1 MTPPAASAAP
11 YSPPL
16 GSTKDAIDTPALCLD
31 LDALESNIESIMASC
46 RAHGVAWRP
55 HAKGHKAPAIARLQL
70 AAGALGVTVAKLGE
84 AEVMAAAGVR
94 DILIANMIVGPL
106 KVARLVELC
115 RVADPIVCVD
125 HLDQIEPLSA
135 AMQQAGLTLRV
146 IIEVDIG
153 LRRVGVPVGEAT
165 LALAREI
172 LRRPGLRFAG
182 IMGYEGHLLTVP
194 NLDEKA
200 GKIWDALSE
209 LTATADLLRQ
219 NDIPCEIVSCAG
231 TGSYMY
237 AVQQPGVSEI
247 QAGGAIFM
255 DVYYRTRCQVPDLR
269 YALTVLTTIISRPTS
284 ERAIIDSGR
293 KTLSMELQMPEVA
306 GREDIRVMG
315 LNAEHGILELAT
327 SAQNLKIGDRL
338 ELVPG
343 YGDLTCV
350 MHDNLYGF
358 RKGRLEVIW
367 PIAARGKL
375 Q

>member
-1 MTPPAASAAP
+1 MTMTAHAQAA
-11 YSPPL
+11 PPL

-31 LDALESNIESIMASC
+31 LDALDANIADMMAAC
-46 RAHGVAWRP
+46 RAKGVAWRP
-55 HAKGHKAPAIARLQL
+55 HAKGHKSPDIAQRQL
-70 AAGALGVTVAKLGE
+70 AAGALGITVAKLGE

-106 KVARLVELC
+106 KLARLVALC

-135 AMQQAGLTLRV
+135 AMSAAGLSIRV

-153 LRRVGVPVGEAT
+153 LRRVGVPVGEPT

-172 LRRPGLRFAG
+172 LKRPGLRLAG
-182 IMGYEGHLLTVP
+182 VMGYEGHLLAVA
-194 NLDEKA
+194 NLEEKA
-200 GKIWDALSE
+200 ARIREVLSE

-219 NDIPCEIVSCAG
+219 HDIPCEIVSCAG

-237 AVQQPGVSEI
+237 AVEQPGVSEI

-255 DVYYRTRCQVPDLR
+255 DIYYRTRCQVPDLR
-269 YALTVLTTIISRPTS
+269 YALTVLTTIVSRPTP

-293 KTLSMELQMPEVA
+293 KTLSMELIMPEVA
-306 GREDIRVMG
+306 GRDDVRLVG
-315 LNAEHGILELAT
+315 LNAEHGALELAP
-327 SAQNLKIGDRL
+327 SAQGLKIGDRI
-338 ELVPG
+338 ELIPG

-350 MHDNLYGF
+350 LHDEFYCF
-358 RKGRLEVIW
+358 RNGRLEAIW

-375 Q
+375 R